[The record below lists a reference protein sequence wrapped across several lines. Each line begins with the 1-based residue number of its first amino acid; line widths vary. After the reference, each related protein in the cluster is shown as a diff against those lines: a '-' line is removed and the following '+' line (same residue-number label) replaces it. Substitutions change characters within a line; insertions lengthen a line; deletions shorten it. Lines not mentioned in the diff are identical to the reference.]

1 MGAVSR
7 IRPQRVDGE
16 DTVNAL
22 IHHPG
27 ATRLLSAAEEVRRA
41 RRVEQGDLDAKQRM
55 IESNLRL
62 VVALARTYRGRGVPL
77 ADLVQ
82 EGTIGLVQAVER
94 FDYRRGNKFS
104 TYATWWIR
112 RSLHDALATALVIR
126 IPPRAGHQLG
136 AVRRVEAELE
146 HAGSRAASDAEIAE
160 RTGLSAQ
167 VVSTLRDPAR
177 VTASLDEPVGEDGI
191 SLGELLADEHAVDP
205 THHVIESERLDLL
218 PGLLRLL
225 PERHRQVLEL
235 HYGLNDAP
243 AQSHEQIGARL
254 GVSEERSRQL
264 EREALH
270 RLHTIA
276 PAQRTTARL
285 ARAA

>member
-1 MGAVSR
+1 MGGRAGIDPRPVDDSVS
-7 IRPQRVDGE
+7 
-16 DTVNAL
+16 AL
-22 IHHPG
+22 MHHPA
-27 ATRLLSAAEEVRRA
+27 ATRLLSGAEEVILA
-41 RRVEQGDLDAKQRM
+41 RRVELGDMDARQRM

-82 EGTIGLVQAVER
+82 EGTIGLVRAVER

-112 RSLHDALATALVIR
+112 RSLRDALASAQVIR
-126 IPPRAGHQLG
+126 IPARAGHQLG
-136 AVRRVEAELE
+136 AVRRAEAELE
-146 HAGSRAASDAEIAE
+146 RAGSRSASDVEIAQ

-167 VVSTLRDPAR
+167 VVSTLRDRAR
-177 VTASLDEPVGEDGI
+177 VTASLQEPVGEDGI

-205 THHVIESERLDLL
+205 THHAIESERLDLL
-218 PGLLRLL
+218 PRLLRLL
-225 PERHRQVLEL
+225 PGRHRHVLEL
-235 HYGLNDAP
+235 HYGLKDAP

-276 PAQRTTARL
+276 PATRTAARL
-285 ARAA
+285 PRAA